1 MVLVK
6 NLDIIFSLI
15 ENASHDCM
23 EIEIISFK
31 INECRFN
38 DTPTW
43 PAWLFFGD
51 DYVIWMSPVMVKSS
65 KVTSIPWLLFCKSS
79 FVINRLKY
87 ACVCNYH
94 DHTRRQLML
103 VASLI
108 VTKREGRLRSALK
121 IDRGGFIK
129 KWPLSDGGGACVWGE
144 SGGVRS

>member
-6 NLDIIFSLI
+6 KIHIIFSLI
-15 ENASHDCM
+15 GNASHDCM
-23 EIEIISFK
+23 EMEIISLK
-31 INECRFN
+31 INECGFN
-38 DTPTW
+38 DTSTW

-51 DYVIWMSPVMVKSS
+51 DHVIWMHPVVTSS

-79 FVINRLKY
+79 FVISRLKY

-108 VTKREGRLRSALK
+108 LTKREGRHRSALK
-121 IDRGGFIK
+121 IDRGRFIK
-129 KWPLSDGGGACVWGE
+129 KWRLNDGGGACVWGE